1 MDEQKQIEDKKYI
14 TYGGIKEI
22 SDIDLDFS
30 PESPSLIDMLIEA
43 KKHAYAENITANS
56 IVINKNFVK
65 TPYLFF
71 EDGILPPMICGLEV
85 YFTTDELP
93 KNYAFAVLE
102 KNKTEREL
110 IIEKARKETAEKFA
124 EKAKEMKIKLDL
136 IGNPYEK
143 KYTQADLTEVANG
156 VLKHFLLYI
165 DKIAKEFTEGN

>member
-1 MDEQKQIEDKKYI
+1 MDKSKKKEDKKYI

-43 KKHAYAENITANS
+43 KKHAYAENIKANS

-65 TPYLFF
+65 TPYLIF

-110 IIEKARKETAEKFA
+110 IIEKASKETAEEILQGVMKWLNQAISDSYNKSVCGSTHDGGRNTAFHEVKDLVKKVA
-124 EKAKEMKIKLDL
+124 ESK
-136 IGNPYEK
+136 GV
-143 KYTQADLTEVANG
+143 EV
-156 VLKHFLLYI
+156 
-165 DKIAKEFTEGN
+165 E

>member
-1 MDEQKQIEDKKYI
+1 MDKQKQVEDKKYI

-43 KKHAYAENITANS
+43 KKHAYAENIKANS

-65 TPYLFF
+65 TPYLIF

-102 KNKTEREL
+102 KDKTEREL
-110 IIEKARKETAEKFA
+110 IIEKTRKETAEKFA
-124 EKAKEMKIKLDL
+124 ERLK
-136 IGNPYEK
+136 YELGWIP
-143 KYTQADLTEVANG
+143 QFRFNLLEVENK
-156 VLKHFLLYI
+156 V
-165 DKIAKEFTEGN
+165 DEIAKEFTEGRV